1 MKRQLKRTTA
11 VLLTSVILAAGAAS
25 PAAAYSRV
33 DSRNGYT
40 EYYDDGS
47 RMSYDAR
54 EESYT
59 FHYSDGT
66 FFRTFSEDYDEGDVK
81 SAGWS
86 YSGGK
91 ATAWWKTD
99 YGHVAVFTLTIRCD
113 GDIIDRPTMC
123 GRGSVDLSRL
133 ILTAGRTG
141 NYQFHVDARWPGG
154 YTDSADSDLFAVDGE
169 KLDAIR
175 KRQEGGSNGGTG
187 RSGGPGVQP
196 ETWQNVSGY
205 WKYVKADGN
214 YAAGG
219 WESIGGKWYYFDNSG
234 KMAADQWIRSAADP
248 HVWYY
253 VGPDGDMQTDRYIG
267 QWYVNAAGEYRE

>member
-1 MKRQLKRTTA
+1 MKRTA
-11 VLLTSVILAAGAAS
+11 AILMASFLLAAEAAV

-47 RMSYDAR
+47 RMSYDSR
-54 EESYT
+54 EECYT

-91 ATAWWKTD
+91 VTAWWKTD

-133 ILTAGRTG
+133 ITTAGRTG
-141 NYQFHVDARWPGG
+141 TYQFHVDARWPGG
-154 YTDSADSDLFAVDGE
+154 YTDSVDSDQFVVDSSRLE
-169 KLDAIR
+169 EIYR
-175 KRQEGGSNGGTG
+175 RQENGGSNGGSG
-187 RSGGPGVQP
+187 NAGGPGVRP
-196 ETWQNVSGY
+196 ETWQLVSGI

-219 WESIGGKWYYFDNSG
+219 WESIGGKWYYFDSG
-234 KMAADQWIRSAADP
+234 GRMASNQWIRSTADP

-253 VGPDGDMQTDRYIG
+253 VGPDGDMLTDQYIG
-267 QWYVNAAGEYRE
+267 QWYVNAAGEYHD

>member
-1 MKRQLKRTTA
+1 MKRQLKRTA
-11 VLLTSVILAAGAAS
+11 AILLASVILAAGAAS

-86 YSGGK
+86 YSSGK
-91 ATAWWKTD
+91 VTAWWKTD

-123 GRGSVDLSRL
+123 GRGIVDLSRL

-141 NYQFHVDARWPGG
+141 NYRFHIDARWPGG

-169 KLDAIR
+169 
-175 KRQEGGSNGGTG
+175 SWT
-187 RSGGPGVQP
+187 RSGKGRKAVRTAAQDVPADRACSRKPGRMYP
-196 ETWQNVSGY
+196 GSGSMS
-205 WKYVKADGN
+205 KPTEITLPADGN
-214 YAAGG
+214 PSAGNG
-219 WESIGGKWYYFDNSG
+219 ITLTTAGKWRRTSG
-234 KMAADQWIRSAADP
+234 SGALRIPMSGTMSDRTEICRRTSISAS
-248 HVWYY
+248 
-253 VGPDGDMQTDRYIG
+253 GM
-267 QWYVNAAGEYRE
+267 